1 MGAVNGGIAFKI
13 RYLCV
18 PLFALAAAVL
28 VGYSLLNWALVAR
41 TNLVPLS
48 DNVVDYWIPLG
59 ASWVL
64 VLFLIQPALGLLKRD
79 KRGNL
84 PVLYHAAAVAVV
96 AVPTFVAQGYIRT
109 ATGDLTRVKEMGEI
123 ASAAVT
129 KYYAADS
136 VCVDYKAS
144 LFAPVVS
151 TSGRNNEWINVDLY
165 DAEPLCPR
173 KDTDAKNQAVWIGIV
188 SHTSFSSSLSR
199 SEREAAYKAF
209 LQRAD
214 TQFRQEDPQSY
225 RFFER
230 VGRNADAKGF
240 GAALRHGLT
249 PDAVT
254 AAIVLVPHKEAFE
267 QRTGNRLAWTF
278 GSPAIGAFGWFVLVL
293 LGPLDPEKV
302 KRRLESGRGS
312 NSVDKRGLLEF
323 VVPRRGDY
331 GLPILIDVNILVF
344 VAMVLAGIGFGSFD
358 TEDLIAWGGNYRPAL
373 HGLGVFR
380 LITSQF
386 VHGGIMHLLGNLFG
400 LLLAG
405 LILLPIVG
413 NGGLILC
420 YVLAGIGASIASDVV
435 HPTGVS
441 VGASGAIF
449 GLFGTLLTLLCLRDE
464 SLGSSRMALLFS
476 AGAYVA
482 VNLVLGLI
490 SRTTDNAAHVGGL
503 ATGAVLGLAIFAAKR
518 ANMWKRSAVAD

>member
-1 MGAVNGGIAFKI
+1 MGAVDGGIAFKI

-18 PLFALAAAVL
+18 PLLALAAAVL
-28 VGYSLLNWALVAR
+28 AGYSLLNWALVAR
-41 TNLVPLS
+41 TNLVPLG

-59 ASWVL
+59 TSWIL
-64 VLFLIQPALGLLKRD
+64 VIFLIQPALGLLKRD
-79 KRGNL
+79 KKGNL
-84 PVLYHAAAVAVV
+84 TILYHAAAVAVV
-96 AVPTFVAQGYIRT
+96 AVPTFVAQGYIRA
-109 ATGDLTRVKEMGEI
+109 ATGDITRVKEVGDI
-123 ASAAVT
+123 ASATVT

-144 LFAPVVS
+144 LFEPVVS

-165 DAEPLCPR
+165 DAEPLCVR
-173 KDTDAKNQAVWIGIV
+173 QSTGAKNPTVWIGIK
-188 SHTSFSSSLSR
+188 SNTSFSSSLSR
-199 SEREAAYKAF
+199 SEQEAAYKAF

-214 TQFRQEDPQSY
+214 TQFQQEDPQSY

-240 GAALRHGLT
+240 GAALRHALA

-278 GSPAIGAFGWFVLVL
+278 GAFAIGTIGWLVL
-293 LGPLDPEKV
+293 ILLRPLDPEKV
-302 KRRLESGRGS
+302 AQRVEWGRGPGS
-312 NSVDKRGLLEF
+312 KGKRELLEF
-323 VVPRRGDY
+323 LVPRRGNY

-344 VAMVLAGIGFGSFD
+344 VAMVLAGAGFGSFD
-358 TEDLIAWGGNYRPAL
+358 TDDLLAWGANYRPAL

-386 VHGGIMHLLGNLFG
+386 VHGGIMHLAGNLFG

-405 LILLPIVG
+405 TFLLPIVG
-413 NGGLILC
+413 NAGLILC
-420 YVLAGIGASIASDVV
+420 YVVAGTGASIASVVV
-435 HPTGVS
+435 HPATVS

-464 SLGSSRMALLFS
+464 SLGASRKAVLFS

-482 VNLVLGLI
+482 VNLFLGAV
-490 SRTTDNAAHVGGL
+490 SQVTDNAAHVGGL
-503 ATGAVLGLAIFAAKR
+503 AAGVVLGLVIFAAKR
-518 ANMWKRSAVAD
+518 ANASKKPAAVD

>member
-1 MGAVNGGIAFKI
+1 MRAVHGGIAFKI

-18 PLFALAAAVL
+18 PLFALTAAVL
-28 VGYSLLNWALVAR
+28 LGYSLLNWALVAR

-59 ASWVL
+59 ASGIL
-64 VLFLIQPALGLLKRD
+64 VLWLIRPALGLLQQNVK
-79 KRGNL
+79 GNL
-84 PVLYHAAAVAVV
+84 HVYYSFAAIAVV

-109 ATGDLTRVKEMGEI
+109 ATGDITHVKAVSDI
-123 ASAAVT
+123 AAATVS
-129 KYYAADS
+129 KFYAADS
-136 VCVDYKAS
+136 VCLDYKAS
-144 LFAPVVS
+144 AFEPVVS
-151 TSGRNNEWINVDLY
+151 TSGRNDEWINVDLY
-165 DAEPLCPR
+165 AAEPLCLA
-173 KDTDAKNQAVWIGIV
+173 KTTGAKNPTVWIGIK
-188 SHTSFSSSLSR
+188 SRTSFRSSLSR
-199 SEREAAYKAF
+199 SEREAAYKDF

-214 TQFRQEDPQSY
+214 TEFQQEDPQSY

-240 GAALRHGLT
+240 DAALRHALA
-249 PDAVT
+249 PEAIT

-278 GSPAIGAFGWFVLVL
+278 GALAIGAFGWFVLVL
-293 LGPLDPEKV
+293 LRPLDPEKL
-302 KRRLESGRGS
+302 KQRLESGRDAGPEGRS
-312 NSVDKRGLLEF
+312 EVLQL
-323 VVPRRGDY
+323 VIPRRGHY
-331 GLPILIDVNILVF
+331 GLPLLIDVNILVF
-344 VAMVLAGIGFGSFD
+344 VAMVLAGVGFGSFD
-358 TEDLIAWGGNYRPAL
+358 TDDLVAWGGNYGPAV
-373 HGLGVFR
+373 HGIGVFR

-405 LILLPIVG
+405 LFLRPIVG
-413 NGGLILC
+413 NVGLILC
-420 YVLAGIGASIASDVV
+420 YVLAGIGASIASVV
-435 HPTGVS
+435 AHPTGVS

-464 SLGSSRMALLFS
+464 SLGSSRRAVLFS

-482 VNLVLGLI
+482 VNLALGLI

-503 ATGAVLGLAIFAAKR
+503 ATGAALGLVVFAAKR
-518 ANMWKRSAVAD
+518 ANIWKRSAVAD